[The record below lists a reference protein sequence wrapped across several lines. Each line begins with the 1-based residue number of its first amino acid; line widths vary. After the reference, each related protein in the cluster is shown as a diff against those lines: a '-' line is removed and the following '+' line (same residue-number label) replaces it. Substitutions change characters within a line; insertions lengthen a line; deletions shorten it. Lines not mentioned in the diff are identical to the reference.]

1 MKKYELWFHTP
12 KGEDDI
18 IISTFTVE
26 DPSIE
31 EYVFDAIMK
40 TLESDLESLAE
51 MLNVDVEY
59 INDFGIVEA
68 SV

>member
-12 KGEDDI
+12 KGEEDI
-18 IISTFTVE
+18 KISTFTVE

-31 EYVFDAIMK
+31 DYVFDAIMK
-40 TLESDLESLAE
+40 TIESDLEELSE
-51 MLNVDVEY
+51 MLNVDIEY